1 MTAGGGA
8 GSSEARGRGVNAEI
22 STRIVGIMREYT
34 GRGPTR
40 ARTYIE
46 EDFVTCLLED
56 SLSRGE
62 LKVAEHSGD
71 QAVLDHRRSMQNAM
85 RRELEA
91 MVEEVTGRRVVAF
104 LSDNH
109 VGPDYAIEVFVLAP
123 LPEAD
128 RTSAGAEGGEDGAA
142 A

>member
-8 GSSEARGRGVNAEI
+8 GSSEARGRTVNAEI
-22 STRIVGIMREYT
+22 STRIVAITREYT

-56 SLSRGE
+56 TLSKAE
-62 LKVAEHSGD
+62 VKVAEHSGD
-71 QAVLDHRRSMQNAM
+71 RAVLDHRRSMQNAM

-91 MVEEVTGRRVVAF
+91 MIEEVTGREVVAF

-109 VGPDYAIEVFVLAP
+109 ISPDYAIEVFVLEP
-123 LPEAD
+123 LPKAD
-128 RTSAGAEGGEDGAA
+128 GTSAGAEGGEDGTEK
-142 A
+142 

>member
-1 MTAGGGA
+1 MTAGDDRGP
-8 GSSEARGRGVNAEI
+8 SEARGRTINAEI
-22 STRIVGIMREYT
+22 STRIVGITRQYT

-56 SLSRGE
+56 TLSKSE
-62 LKVAEHSGD
+62 LKVAEQSGD
-71 QAVLDHRRSMQNAM
+71 KAVIDHRRSIQNAM

-91 MVEEVTGRRVVAF
+91 MIEEVTGREVVAF

-109 VGPDYAIEVFVLAP
+109 ISPDYAIEVFVLEP
-123 LPEAD
+123 LPKAD
-128 RTSAGAEGGEDGAA
+128 GTSAGAEGGEDGTEK
-142 A
+142 